1 MDIAWVALGAGAGVL
16 AVWLIVMLVAR
27 SRGTDSAAFWDGI
40 AEKYAKQAVA
50 NPDAFDAKIAITKS
64 RMKATDVVLD
74 IGCGTG
80 SLALRLAGSAAQVHG
95 LDISGEMIRIAKDK
109 ARTQEVDNVTFHTG
123 PFDETFGEFEA
134 ESLDGI
140 CAYSLL
146 HLVDERSAALGQI
159 FRLLKPGGFFVSST
173 VCLGESWV
181 PYGPLIG
188 AMRMIGKAPMVK
200 IFDRRTL
207 EEEIRRSGFV
217 DMSQPD
223 VGAKGEIAFIVASK
237 PH

>member
-1 MDIAWVALGAGAGVL
+1 MDIGWIALGAGAGVL
-16 AVWLIVMLVAR
+16 AVWLIVVLVAR
-27 SRGTDSAAFWDGI
+27 SRVTDNAAFWDGI

-50 NPDAFDAKIAITKS
+50 NPEAFDAKIAITKS

-80 SLALRLAGSAAQVHG
+80 SLALRLAGSAAEVHG
-95 LDISGEMIRIAKDK
+95 LDISGEMTRIANGK
-109 ARTQEVDNVTFHTG
+109 AQAQKVDNVRFHTG
-123 PFDETFGEFEA
+123 PFDDTFRAFEA

-140 CAYSLL
+140 CAYSIL
-146 HLVDERSAALGQI
+146 HLVDDRSAALAQI
-159 FRLLKPGGFFVSST
+159 FGLLKPGGFFISST

-200 IFDRRTL
+200 IFDRHTL
-207 EEEIRRSGFV
+207 EEEIRQSGFV
-217 DMSQPD
+217 EISQPD
-223 VGAKGEIAFIVASK
+223 VGAKGEIAFVVARK
-237 PH
+237 P